1 MAIRTT
7 TVITRPNTDVTF
19 YDMNDTYKEYVRK
32 NYHATSKRN
41 LVSVTVSLNKLI
53 KTVVT
58 EYVDADAK
66 FDFGNDTTMQE
77 YMNER
82 DLYYITNGI
91 TMKRTAEAV

>member
-7 TVITRPNTDVTF
+7 TVVTRPNTDVTF

-32 NYHATSKRN
+32 NYHATGKRD
-41 LVSVTVSLNKLI
+41 LVSVTVSSNKLI
-53 KTVVT
+53 KTVIT
-58 EYVDADAK
+58 DYADSEAK
-66 FDFGNDTTMQE
+66 YSFANDTTMQE

-91 TMKRTAEAV
+91 SMKRTAKAV